1 MKRIKVLISIVI
13 LSIILINIL
22 YYRDIYHQQLFF
34 QKELISKQ
42 VQICGSSI
50 EITGS
55 EFENDINYIL
65 YSDDLLK
72 IFDEKNYYILQKIE
86 LFYLKYEKLIENI
99 KVFDDNNNVFS
110 IYRDT
115 KNNFITDPYISQN
128 QRRLN
133 DKDQLIFEKGN
144 YYYSVPYI
152 LDNTTK
158 ANIQIKL
165 KFVDYFESVFN
176 RYHLDHALSQW
187 LISSNGKIISQ
198 NISKDTIVIEKKD
211 SIISN
216 LTHGLEG
223 FVNHNI
229 TVGNLES
236 EYISAY
242 YPVRLLKKDF
252 GIVFSLRTD
261 VILKIIIRKT
271 IIISAFSFILLLLT
285 ILFFLRILKEKDQKI
300 ALLTKGEDELKNIIE
315 SLPIGLIIVNP
326 DKTIRIINK
335 TASDLLFLETD
346 DTLIG
351 KNITER
357 FMIPGER
364 ETSDSVFESTQFIY
378 YEKDESEIVLF
389 KNEVDIKIGDEILK
403 LEAFIDVTPLERSR
417 KQEVTANN
425 AKSDFLAKMS
435 HEIRTPMNGI
445 IGMTD
450 ALMKQSLNEQQQD
463 FVRIIKKSADLLLA
477 IINDILD
484 FSKIEAGKM
493 QLEEVPF
500 KLSDE
505 INLSLDLFRPIAE
518 DKNIVL
524 NVKYADN
531 VHDNLIGDPF
541 RLRQII
547 SNLVG
552 NAVKFTH
559 EGEILISISQVEE
572 YSGNIT
578 LMFVIEDT
586 GIGIPQNKLDSIFN
600 SFTQAEEGATSR
612 KYGGSGL
619 GTTICKQLVDLM
631 NGEIWVESPS
641 SISKNKKY
649 PGSKFS
655 FTIEAFSNE
664 KIEKNINNNNVTEY
678 DDISLLLINKNGI
691 YEENALKPFEGLGI
705 NIYCRSKEDA
715 LLELNDAAENDSK
728 APYHVLIIRDNITFD
743 AFELLKTVYDSKI
756 VNNYVIAVFSSNDK
770 KGNYVR
776 CKRLGADYY
785 IVKPYNSSEVL
796 NILKDNFN
804 NLADKEIKNIKKLPD
819 NLSILVAEDN
829 IINQKVAQTMF
840 NNLGYKIEIARDG
853 DEVINKVKVHDYD
866 IVFVDLIMPGKDG
879 IDTTVELRGMGYD
892 FPIVAMTASTS
903 KESESKARSVGMN
916 EYLVKPVKLESIKD
930 ILIRWFSE

>member
-1 MKRIKVLISIVI
+1 
-13 LSIILINIL
+13 
-22 YYRDIYHQQLFF
+22 
-34 QKELISKQ
+34 
-42 VQICGSSI
+42 
-50 EITGS
+50 
-55 EFENDINYIL
+55 
-65 YSDDLLK
+65 
-72 IFDEKNYYILQKIE
+72 
-86 LFYLKYEKLIENI
+86 
-99 KVFDDNNNVFS
+99 
-110 IYRDT
+110 
-115 KNNFITDPYISQN
+115 
-128 QRRLN
+128 
-133 DKDQLIFEKGN
+133 
-144 YYYSVPYI
+144 
-152 LDNTTK
+152 
-158 ANIQIKL
+158 
-165 KFVDYFESVFN
+165 
-176 RYHLDHALSQW
+176 
-187 LISSNGKIISQ
+187 
-198 NISKDTIVIEKKD
+198 
-211 SIISN
+211 
-216 LTHGLEG
+216 
-223 FVNHNI
+223 
-229 TVGNLES
+229 
-236 EYISAY
+236 
-242 YPVRLLKKDF
+242 
-252 GIVFSLRTD
+252 
-261 VILKIIIRKT
+261 
-271 IIISAFSFILLLLT
+271 
-285 ILFFLRILKEKDQKI
+285 
-300 ALLTKGEDELKNIIE
+300 
-315 SLPIGLIIVNP
+315 
-326 DKTIRIINK
+326 
-335 TASDLLFLETD
+335 
-346 DTLIG
+346 
-351 KNITER
+351 
-357 FMIPGER
+357 
-364 ETSDSVFESTQFIY
+364 
-378 YEKDESEIVLF
+378 
-389 KNEVDIKIGDEILK
+389 
-403 LEAFIDVTPLERSR
+403 
-417 KQEVTANN
+417 
-425 AKSDFLAKMS
+425 
-435 HEIRTPMNGI
+435 
-445 IGMTD
+445 
-450 ALMKQSLNEQQQD
+450 
-463 FVRIIKKSADLLLA
+463 
-477 IINDILD
+477 
-484 FSKIEAGKM
+484 
-493 QLEEVPF
+493 
-500 KLSDE
+500 
-505 INLSLDLFRPIAE
+505 
-518 DKNIVL
+518 
-524 NVKYADN
+524 
-531 VHDNLIGDPF
+531 
-541 RLRQII
+541 
-547 SNLVG
+547 
-552 NAVKFTH
+552 
-559 EGEILISISQVEE
+559 
-572 YSGNIT
+572 
-578 LMFVIEDT
+578 MFVIEDT